1 MFAGKPLNKHKLSTC
16 ERKNANSFS
25 LFILGTKKGYTVR
38 KKRYNHRGFNQQPV
52 VYLKRA
58 RGASLRCYRRS
69 LSSGLGLSGSGSGD
83 GLGLWPNSG
92 DITMYLRGIPSRSS
106 GVRIDS
112 LGGVS
117 FDFVL
122 KNFLNSV
129 NTTCTDAGYSS

>member
-1 MFAGKPLNKHKLSTC
+1 MIDLVQHLREARSDFGLVWFGFA
-16 ERKNANSFS
+16 
-25 LFILGTKKGYTVR
+25 
-38 KKRYNHRGFNQQPV
+38 V
-52 VYLKRA
+52 VYRKRA
-58 RGASLRCYRRS
+58 RGASLRRYRRS

-117 FDFVL
+117 FDFAL